1 LKSSQD
7 LVEVYHAHNQME
19 AQVVK
24 GLLESFGIPC
34 VLKSNAAPSVHLL
47 TVDGMSEVRIMVLE
61 SKALQARDL
70 INQKD
75 PPPDTEVNEN

>member
-1 LKSSQD
+1 LKNKED
-7 LVEVYHAHNQME
+7 LVEVYHARNQME
-19 AQVVK
+19 AQVIK

-34 VLKSNAAPSVHLL
+34 ILKSNAAPSVHLL

-61 SKALQARDL
+61 SQAGQAKEL

-75 PPPDTEVNEN
+75 PPPEEHDDT